1 MSVSSCSRICSSS
14 PSPSLPSPTFFSFSS
29 LWFPLFPPGPG
40 GFSLLCRGAQTSR
53 GSSSRVERT
62 IYRKGPRGEGGQ
74 GQGEQWG
81 PHLEGILLSVPVG
94 WLPFQQPLSAHGV
107 GIRAPGTTAGG
118 CGGSGGGQDAGWR
131 LCCPL
136 GLPQRPW
143 WVLGGSSLVR
153 VPLSSLFQ
161 TLPLAEGM
169 CRGAEYW
176 ALGNMGSH
184 PVWTQVTP
192 GVAILHPSS

>member
-14 PSPSLPSPTFFSFSS
+14 PSPSLPSPTFFSSSS

-53 GSSSRVERT
+53 GSSSHVERT
-62 IYRKGPRGEGGQ
+62 IYGKGPRGEGAQ

-107 GIRAPGTTAGG
+107 GIRASGTTAGG
-118 CGGSGGGQDAGWR
+118 CGGSGGARMLAGGCAVPSGCRRGLVVDEEPVGVGGQ
-131 LCCPL
+131 LL
-136 GLPQRPW
+136 G
-143 WVLGGSSLVR
+143 
-153 VPLSSLFQ
+153 
-161 TLPLAEGM
+161 EG
-169 CRGAEYW
+169 
-176 ALGNMGSH
+176 
-184 PVWTQVTP
+184 P
-192 GVAILHPSS
+192 AI